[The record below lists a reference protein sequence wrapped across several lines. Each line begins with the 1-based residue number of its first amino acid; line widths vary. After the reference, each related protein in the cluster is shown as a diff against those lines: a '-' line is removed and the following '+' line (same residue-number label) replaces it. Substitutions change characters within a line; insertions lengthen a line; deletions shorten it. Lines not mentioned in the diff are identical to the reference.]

1 MLCFLLS
8 RLPLVA
14 PPLEYRPHMSLVML
28 CLAKWTL
35 FSRPKIWGGVKYI
48 FGGVNSLFGGLK
60 VIFGV

>member
-14 PPLEYRPHMSLVML
+14 PTLEYRPHMSLVTL

-35 FSRPKIWGGVKYI
+35 FSRPKMGG
-48 FGGVNSLFGGLK
+48 GGLN
-60 VIFGV
+60 IFLEG